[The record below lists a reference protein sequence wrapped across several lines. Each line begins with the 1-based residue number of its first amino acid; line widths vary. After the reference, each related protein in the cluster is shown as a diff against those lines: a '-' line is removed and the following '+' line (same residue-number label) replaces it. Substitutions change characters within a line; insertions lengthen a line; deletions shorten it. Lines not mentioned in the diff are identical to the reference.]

1 MSYILDALRRAD
13 AERQRGG
20 VPDLHAQP
28 AAPSTA
34 AQAAQPGEGAGPAGR
49 AALIGL
55 LAGGVVLA
63 LAAAWWLG
71 RGSAGSPAPVAP
83 TPGPS
88 STLALPAPASP
99 GSTVDRVPTGPA
111 AVAPPAM
118 TAAMPI
124 PMPMPM
130 PTATPTPTRP
140 STPLAAGPAPA
151 VLPPVAAAPL
161 PAVAPVP
168 VPLPVPVPVP
178 LRPSTAASAAAPAVA
193 SAPDTVMRWAALP
206 EATRSSLPALS
217 WSGVVYA
224 DQPAQRLVVVN
235 GQVAREGDELGAGL
249 RLDRIGPKS
258 VVLRWRGQRIE
269 MPL

>member
-118 TAAMPI
+118 TAAMP
-124 PMPMPM
+124 M
-130 PTATPTPTRP
+130 PTATPTRP

-151 VLPPVAAAPL
+151 ALPPVAAAPL
-161 PAVAPVP
+161 PAATPVP
-168 VPLPVPVPVP
+168 VPLPVPAPVP
-178 LRPSTAASAAAPAVA
+178 PRASAAASAAVPAA
-193 SAPDTVMRWAALP
+193 SSAPNTVIRWAALP